1 MKIRSIVFT
10 TLCAVVSLPA
20 FAQAPAEA
28 PPSDEVRTLSMT
40 STTCQQLLQAGGED
54 RNLLLALFHGY
65 VAGKADK
72 STLDTVKMSFATDAV
87 IDHCIEK
94 PSDPL
99 LAAFAAAGEDGR

>member
-1 MKIRSIVFT
+1 MKARSIALT
-10 TLCAVVSLPA
+10 ILLAVVGLPVA
-20 FAQAPAEA
+20 AQSTNEAAPSE
-28 PPSDEVRTLSMT
+28 EVRLLSI
-40 STTCQQLLQAGGED
+40 STMTCQELLQAGGED

>member
-1 MKIRSIVFT
+1 MKIRSIVL
-10 TLCAVVSLPA
+10 TLMCAAVGSAVV
-20 FAQAPAEA
+20 AQAPAA
-28 PPSDEVRTLSMT
+28 DPPSEAVRQLPITTM
-40 STTCQQLLQAGGED
+40 TCQQLLQAGGDD

-72 STLDTVKMSFATDAV
+72 AALDTVKMSFATDAV